1 MNPDRI
7 VVGCTTEKAERVM
20 RKLYAPISS
29 RVIFTDWQSAEM
41 IKYASN
47 TFLAMKISYINAIA
61 NLCEYSGANIMDVTK
76 GIGLDS
82 RIGNT
87 FLRPGI
93 GFGGSCLPKDTKAM
107 IELGKEGDINI
118 SLFEGIIK
126 INEEQS
132 IKFVQKLDKN

>member
-1 MNPDRI
+1 
-7 VVGCTTEKAERVM
+7 
-20 RKLYAPISS
+20 
-29 RVIFTDWQSAEM
+29 M

-87 FLRPGI
+87 F
-93 GFGGSCLPKDTKAM
+93 
-107 IELGKEGDINI
+107 
-118 SLFEGIIK
+118 
-126 INEEQS
+126 
-132 IKFVQKLDKN
+132 